1 MTLKLLSLLL
11 SVLGAAFFG
20 EAAVALSSVFSSP
33 QPSSA
38 NCTWK
43 FIEQPLSHFERGA
56 NKGTYR
62 QRLCIYDGYYKAN
75 ESLPIFLYTGNESP
89 VEEYVN
95 NTGLMWTLAEQMN
108 ALIIFAEHRYFGESI
123 PKLQGSKNCISYLT
137 SEEALADYASLTNL
151 IRRDVQTW
159 GAQDSAIIAF
169 GGSYGGMLASWMRT
183 LYPSAIDGAI
193 AASAP
198 VWGFPLN
205 TCPLDG
211 SAQVVSYATSASAG
225 CNEYCSSNLKASYVL
240 FSDLGKTN
248 WGRSL
253 MNQNLPLCTPLTASS
268 DVTTL
273 LSYLQSPLFD
283 LAEGSYPFP
292 SNYITFALT
301 GSSDALL
308 PAWAM
313 QVMCKSVGKDFGISI
328 SGSEEQVQFKVS
340 DKEQK
345 VVINVDW
352 DQLSNN
358 GYSAETVVSETKV
371 MELLTATLQ
380 SIQVWYNVSGTLPSC
395 IDWQNGVALGAHA
408 KTVSAYKKVVNPFG
422 NAKAPG
428 KPTPLVTHSAP
439 VEPVKSEGSDDNVCT
454 LDDSMF
460 DSLTAW
466 NILTCNEGI
475 NLVNWRAQGV
485 GHDKLY
491 WPPNVARDY
500 SRENMIPG
508 SLAYC
513 GYYKS
518 IGLYG
523 IPDKRDDWS
532 MWLDTVYGGMRNMY
546 TSNIVYSNGDL
557 DPWMPAGVNMEL
569 QQDKKMKKSNSN
581 IMSLLI
587 KQGGHHLDLFW
598 PTDSD
603 PVSVKEVRAVEEE
616 QIRKWVAARKE
627 ATTEASI
634 SGN

>member
-1 MTLKLLSLLL
+1 MDFIQPHFLLL
-11 SVLGAAFFG
+11 V
-20 EAAVALSSVFSSP
+20 VAMLVVTTQVHATTP
-33 QPSSA
+33 TPSSA

-43 FIEQPLSHFERGA
+43 FFEQPLSHFERG

-75 ESLPIFLYTGNESP
+75 QSLPIFLYTGNESP
-89 VEEYVN
+89 VDEYVN
-95 NTGLMWTLAEQMN
+95 NTGLMWTLAEQMQ

-123 PKLQGSKNCISYLT
+123 PTLQGKENCIAYLT
-137 SEEALADYASLTNL
+137 SEEALADYAMLTNW
-151 IRRDVQTW
+151 IRRDRQTW
-159 GAQDSAIIAF
+159 GANQETAIIAF

-211 SAQVVSYATSASAG
+211 SAQVVSYATSAAAGSSA
-225 CNEYCSSNLKASYVL
+225 YCSSNLKASYVL
-240 FSDLGKTN
+240 FTDLGQTT
-248 WGRSL
+248 WGREL
-253 MNQNLPLCTPLTASS
+253 LNQHLPLCTPLTSSS
-268 DVTTL
+268 DVPSL
-273 LSYLQSPLFD
+273 LNYLQAPLFD

-313 QVMCKSVGKDFGISI
+313 QVMCQSMDKDFGISI
-328 SGSEEQVQFKVS
+328 SGSEETVQFTVS
-340 DKEQK
+340 DTKGK
-345 VVINVDW
+345 LVINADW

-380 SIQVWYNVSGTLPSC
+380 SIQVWYNVSGTLPAC
-395 IDWQNGVALGAHA
+395 INWQGGVAHSDTKAPVDQD
-408 KTVSAYKKVVNPFG
+408 KQQMKKKIHNPFG
-422 NAKAPG
+422 NAKIPG
-428 KPTPLVTHSAP
+428 KPAP
-439 VEPVKSEGSDDNVCT
+439 FTASTSTFMSEGKLDIEEAADDENICT
-454 LDDSMF
+454 LDDSLF

-491 WPPNVARDY
+491 WPPNVPRDY
-500 SRENMIPG
+500 SRENIIPG
-508 SLAYC
+508 SLRYC

-523 IPDKRDDWS
+523 IPNKRDDWS
-532 MWLDTVYGGMRNMY
+532 LWLDTVYGGTRNMY

-557 DPWMPAGVNMEL
+557 DPWMPAGVDMHLNG
-569 QQDKKMKKSNSN
+569 KVSSGSNKN
-581 IMSLLI
+581 ILSLLI
-587 KQGGHHLDLFW
+587 QQGGHHLDLFW
-598 PTDSD
+598 PTESD
-603 PVSVKEVRAVEEE
+603 PASVK
-616 QIRKWVAARKE
+616 
-627 ATTEASI
+627 
-634 SGN
+634 